1 MRKYTYNGATHSVAE
16 WSRITGIGFSTLY
29 ARLTRYDW
37 TMEQIMTT
45 VPSRRN
51 RVKRREQ
58 KLPEAQKPEKP
69 APKPLPKSLK
79 ELSLDEVAALARERG
94 MSYGRFVSLWQ

>member
-16 WSRITGIGFSTLY
+16 WSRITGISHSTLY

-37 TMEQIMTT
+37 TMEQIMTIA
-45 VPSRRN
+45 PSRRN
-51 RVKRREQ
+51 SVKRKGSKR
-58 KLPEAQKPEKP
+58 PETQKPEP
-69 APKPLPKSLK
+69 EAARPLPKSLK
-79 ELSLDEVAALARERG
+79 NLSLDEVASLAKERG